1 MTVRSYERHNCP
13 IAQALR
19 VVGDQW
25 TLLIVRDLLAGPQRF
40 EALQRSLGISRNL
53 LTRRLRQLV
62 DDGLVRRE
70 RIDGTRRFQYRATQT
85 CRDLRI
91 AILALAEW
99 GERCRP
105 DPAGPRLNVRS
116 RDDGAPVGV
125 RLCRLDDGR
134 EVAPDD
140 IAVERRVDR
149 PAVAQIPDT

>member
-62 DDGLVRRE
+62 DDGLVLRE
-70 RIDGTRRFQYRATQT
+70 RIDGTRRYQYRATQT

-99 GERCRP
+99 GERWRP
-105 DPAGPRLNVRS
+105 DPAGPRLKVHS

-134 EVAPDD
+134 EVTPDE
-140 IAVERRVDR
+140 IAVERRTGTM
-149 PAVAQIPDT
+149 ASA